1 MDMGEIR
8 VANVTKFYG
17 GERRAD
23 VKALDCV
30 SLRWQEGESLAL
42 MGGSGSGKST
52 LARLILGLER
62 PDTGDIRLDG
72 ISLAGLRF
80 RAWRPYRKVLQGVF
94 QDASGTLNPRLSA
107 YRNMEE
113 ALLNLTHMTRRERRR
128 EIDGLMERFHLDR
141 DLLRVPVRELSGGQ
155 QRRLSLIRALSV
167 RPRYLVL
174 DEVLSGLDTVSADAV
189 LATLADYRDS
199 YGCSYLL
206 ITHDA
211 YSAYRLADRC
221 LRLEGGR
228 LAAEATRLERMQAAV
243 RT

>member
-1 MDMGEIR
+1 MGEIR
-8 VANVTKFYG
+8 VESVTKFYG
-17 GERRAD
+17 HERRAG
-23 VKALDCV
+23 VKALDQV

-80 RAWRPYRKVLQGVF
+80 KAWRPYRKVLQGVF

-128 EIDGLMERFHLDR
+128 EIDGLMERFHLER

-174 DEVLSGLDTVSADAV
+174 DEVLSGLDAVSASAV

-211 YSAYRLADRC
+211 NSAYRLADRC
-221 LRLEGGR
+221 LLLEGGR
-228 LAAEATRLERMQAAV
+228 LAAEATRLERMEAAV